1 MNFIVAFAIFPI
13 VYYAGVPVTRPVLG
27 VIATGSPAW
36 KAGIVPG
43 SVVKSIDGKAL
54 DSFDELQI
62 EVGLSSSSVKLV
74 VDEPKAGAPGEYVER
89 EIVCDTSFEPSAP
102 MPRLGVDAAR
112 KIVVFTDRS
121 GARQYGFP
129 VEVEDGSA
137 AHDAGVRDG
146 DLAVAVDGVKASYAH
161 RFAFDESLD
170 RRGGHSAVWTFRPG
184 DAVGRSAEVLA
195 RLEAGVAIVPRP
207 IQGTERPM
215 LGIFAAST
223 VVKAVKPGGALERA
237 GLAPGDAIWSVAGAR
252 FVQPMDLLRASV
264 KPGPIDVEVLRSGAR
279 VKLTLDPP
287 AAVRDL
293 LWTEA
298 QFEPSTAVVGV
309 VPGLEAD
316 KAGIRSGDRLVR
328 IGDVDVRE
336 FSDVLKVVAAS
347 EGKKVRVELERR
359 LDGDRPL
366 TERTKLDVTP
376 SPVPVFDAGIRLLDD
391 RTAILASSPVDACV
405 KGFGASVKLIKQISF
420 LLRKIALGDVP
431 AKENLGGPI
440 SIAAQ
445 SYHVAQSGVI
455 EFLRFLGL
463 LSLNLALINLLPIP
477 VLDGGNLLFVLVE
490 AVKGSP
496 VSDRVLGASQTVG
509 VFLLI
514 ALMVWVTFHD
524 VRRVFGLFS

>member
-1 MNFIVAFAIFPI
+1 
-13 VYYAGVPVTRPVLG
+13 
-27 VIATGSPAW
+27 
-36 KAGIVPG
+36 
-43 SVVKSIDGKAL
+43 
-54 DSFDELQI
+54 
-62 EVGLSSSSVKLV
+62 
-74 VDEPKAGAPGEYVER
+74 
-89 EIVCDTSFEPSAP
+89 
-102 MPRLGVDAAR
+102 MPRLGVEPGR
-112 KIVVFTDRS
+112 KVVVFTDRT

-129 VEVEDGSA
+129 VEVEEGSA
-137 AHDAGVRDG
+137 AYDAGVRDG
-146 DLAVAVDGVKASYAH
+146 DLAIAVDGVKASYGH
-161 RFAFDESLD
+161 RGAFDDSLD
-170 RRGGHSAVWTFRPG
+170 RRGGRAAVWTFKPG
-184 DAVGRSAEVLA
+184 DAGGRSPEVLA
-195 RLEAGVAIVPRP
+195 RLEAGVEIVPRP
-207 IQGTERPM
+207 MKGTERPM

-223 VVKAVKPGGALERA
+223 VVKAVKPGGALGRA
-237 GLAPGDAIWSVAGAR
+237 GLAPGDEIWSVAGAR
-252 FVQPMDLLRASV
+252 FVQPIDLLHASV
-264 KPGPIDVEVLRSGAR
+264 KPGPIDVEVLRAGAR

-287 AAVRDL
+287 AADRDL

-298 QFEPSTAVVGV
+298 QFEPLTTAIGV

-316 KAGIRSGDRLVR
+316 KAGIRSGDRIVR
-328 IGDVDVRE
+328 IGDRDVKE
-336 FSDVLKVVAAS
+336 FADILKTVAAS
-347 EGKKVRVELERR
+347 EGKKIHVELERR
-359 LDGDRPL
+359 VDGERLL
-366 TERTKLDVTP
+366 TERTTADVTP
-376 SPVPVFDAGIRLLDD
+376 SPVPVHDTGIRLLED
-391 RTAILASSPVDACV
+391 RTAILAASPVDACV
-405 KGFGASVKLIKQISF
+405 KGFGASVKVIKQISF